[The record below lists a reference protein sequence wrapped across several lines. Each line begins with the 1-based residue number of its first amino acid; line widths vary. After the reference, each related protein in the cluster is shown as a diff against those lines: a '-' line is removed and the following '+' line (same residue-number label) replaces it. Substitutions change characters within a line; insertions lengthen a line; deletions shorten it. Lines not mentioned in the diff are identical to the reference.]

1 MFIKMQD
8 YLFQISEIQ
17 SVHKVV
23 KTIYVQLKN
32 TEQKHIVYY
41 ANQNEAEKDYQRI
54 CEEIAE
60 KTKRRP

>member
-1 MFIKMQD
+1 MFIKIQD

-32 TEQKHIVYY
+32 AEKKCVVDYV
-41 ANQNEAEKDYQRI
+41 NQNKAEEDYRRI